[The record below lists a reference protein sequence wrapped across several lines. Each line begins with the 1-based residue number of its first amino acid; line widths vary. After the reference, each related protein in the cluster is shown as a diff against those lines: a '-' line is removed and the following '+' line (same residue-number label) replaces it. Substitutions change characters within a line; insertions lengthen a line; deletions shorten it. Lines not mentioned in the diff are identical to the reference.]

1 MSQTSTGA
9 SKLIRFKHLKER
21 GIVDS
26 WAQLSNLVQK
36 HGFPC
41 GFYLGSNTRVW
52 RESEI
57 EDWLANRP
65 TTQRAARKEA
75 QQLTA

>member
-1 MSQTSTGA
+1 MSNTKA
-9 SKLIRFKHLKER
+9 LIRFKDLKAR
-21 GIVDS
+21 GICDS
-26 WAQLSNLVQK
+26 YAQLGHLIER
-36 HGFPC
+36 HDFPC

-52 RESEI
+52 RESDV
-57 EDWLANRP
+57 EDWLMNRP